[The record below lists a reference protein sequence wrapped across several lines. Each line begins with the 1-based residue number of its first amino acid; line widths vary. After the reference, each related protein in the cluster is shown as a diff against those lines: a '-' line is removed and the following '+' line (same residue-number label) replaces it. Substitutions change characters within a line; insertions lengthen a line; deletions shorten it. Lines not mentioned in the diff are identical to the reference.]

1 MPHTCICFNAA
12 SKIAIAVVELLNK
25 IAINGPLAA
34 FLITKLL
41 TGCTDVNGRSIKQQ
55 YVRTRVLGSCHQT
68 HY

>member
-1 MPHTCICFNAA
+1 
-12 SKIAIAVVELLNK
+12 
-25 IAINGPLAA
+25 
-34 FLITKLL
+34 L